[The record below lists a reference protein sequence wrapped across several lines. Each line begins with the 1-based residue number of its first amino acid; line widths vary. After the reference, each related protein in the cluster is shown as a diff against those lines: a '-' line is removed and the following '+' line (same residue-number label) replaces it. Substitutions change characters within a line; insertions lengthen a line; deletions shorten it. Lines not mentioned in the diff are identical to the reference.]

1 MRPGGLVLAHNI
13 EMAPDYDRSVT
24 TNPALETLYYGDG
37 EGMAITL
44 KKR

>member
-1 MRPGGLVLAHNI
+1 
-13 EMAPDYDRSVT
+13 MAPDYDRLVT
-24 TNPALETLYYGDG
+24 ANPALETLYYRNG